1 MGVADFCTF
10 VLGSVNVDIRL
21 GVERIVTSGETL
33 LASNL
38 GSGIGGKGAN
48 QASAI
53 AALGNYV
60 KLISAVGNDLD
71 ASHALNYLEER
82 GVDISNIARIPGPT
96 GRAYI
101 QIKNS
106 GENAIVVCPNAGTAL
121 NTQFVLNRLQSAKPN
136 DVLVAQLETPIAVV
150 QKAFDL
156 AHAKEMYTI
165 LNPSP
170 AQHLPEA
177 ILRNTDL
184 IVVNEVE
191 GAFYARSTPSL
202 AGSQETLRRIAH
214 LGPRSVVQTLG
225 SRGAAYLDPQGN
237 FGIADSVPVDVV
249 DTTGAGD
256 AFLGALVAPL
266 QKGADLAEACSYANK
281 VASYCVTQ
289 TGPLQKIPESLH

>member
-1 MGVADFCTF
+1 MGVGEFCTF

-21 GVERIVTSGETL
+21 GVQRIVTSGETL
-33 LASNL
+33 LASDL
-38 GSGIGGKGAN
+38 GSGVGGKGAN

-53 AALGNYV
+53 AALGNHV
-60 KLISAVGNDLD
+60 KLISAVGNDSD
-71 ASHALNYLEER
+71 ATHALHRLEER
-82 GVDISNIARIPGPT
+82 GVDISNIASIPGPT

-101 QIKNS
+101 QMKNS

-121 NTQFVLNRLQSAKPN
+121 NAEFVLNRLHSAEPN

-156 AHAKEMYTI
+156 AHARQMYTI

-191 GAFYARSTPSL
+191 GAFYARSTPAL
-202 AGSQETLRRIAH
+202 AGSQEMLNRIAQ

-225 SRGAAYLDPQGN
+225 SRGAAYLDAQGC
-237 FGIADSVPVDVV
+237 FGVVDAVTVDVV

-256 AFLGALVAPL
+256 AFLGAIVAAL
-266 QKGADLAEACSYANK
+266 QKGADFAEACSYANN

-289 TGPLQKIPESLH
+289 TGPLQQIPKNL